1 MTTRIAPCH
10 NREFQVGIA
19 VSPHHD
25 SESDAGIGSEIETR
39 QLRGTSFAA
48 PSAAPMTKA
57 FSAGSFAHWR
67 YSAMIGGNVITATT
81 M

>member
-25 SESDAGIGSEIETR
+25 SESDAGIGSKIETR
-39 QLRGTSFAA
+39 QLRATSFAA
-48 PSAAPMTKA
+48 PSVGSDDQA
-57 FSAGSFAHWR
+57 FSAGPFAHWR
-67 YSAMIGGNVITATT
+67 YSVMIGGNVITATT